1 MANGPN
7 DKPTQNQTKS
17 GPSGNDMNDE
27 DTDQLSNDGVASLC
41 ATIDQLDSC
50 LDSLEQ
56 KNDSLQSKM
65 KAFLNSMNE
74 ENSEQEKVTPE
85 VDKKTTKDK

>member
-27 DTDQLSNDGVASLC
+27 DTDQLSNDGKKKLHCNLLLSVDLNCVDWKQTLSYY
-41 ATIDQLDSC
+41 QLQGFI
-50 LDSLEQ
+50 LQ
-56 KNDSLQSKM
+56 KICIVK
-65 KAFLNSMNE
+65 
-74 ENSEQEKVTPE
+74 
-85 VDKKTTKDK
+85 